1 MWWLVE
7 TPDSGQVSSGSKE
20 WAKKSCLMEEA
31 TRASAVKQRQRKRGE
46 PVTGHLHENRP
57 MVGCKAPPSICTRVI
72 FVASSLSIIPQDPI
86 GHHSESLVVI
96 KCIVLGYLFCN
107 ICLPIL
113 EKISNWEL
121 FNISD
126 YKHVLTWCFL
136 CTNTHNTPAELFPR
150 QTSLFLLQWI
160 RRAGFLIQQS

>member
-1 MWWLVE
+1 MKIGPWLGVK
-7 TPDSGQVSSGSKE
+7 PLRAFVPGLSLLPHLSVSFP
-20 WAKKSCLMEEA
+20 
-31 TRASAVKQRQRKRGE
+31 R
-46 PVTGHLHENRP
+46 
-57 MVGCKAPPSICTRVI
+57 
-72 FVASSLSIIPQDPI
+72 DPI

-160 RRAGFLIQQS
+160 RRAGFLIQQSQLKYNLSYCFHLKIHFKQAKQISYGLSVT